1 MEKNP
6 FNHSGGSAAAP
17 STQTYSTQEL
27 AEIYL
32 KSRPDFLGL
41 DLEEVTC
48 NWDANYIYEFLYHL
62 NDVGLFDGLIKWF
75 VICWRSK
82 HHLFDTYDRANNNE
96 LNSACSEFESRM
108 IHIKNLVLDRIK
120 SEREEKEVYAELM
133 VGYHQSKTEVQ
144 PVQSKTEVQPVQ
156 SKTEAPPVQSTTET
170 ASVQSTESTGTTT
183 NPPKF
188 NPNTET
194 SDAYHIELSS
204 LPKDVRDKVVVSQKV
219 FDVFVHQLNEDLW
232 LTVTKSKST
241 LCGCLFFLS
250 NYYNI
255 TSRNT
260 TAPEFDSLLHQV
272 VVALYGKGSLT
283 SSIRRREETNE
294 KNIHR
299 SYLCYCC
306 ADSSKSMEQEIYR
319 LKNDCK
325 ILLDGFAPVL
335 EMMEAEKRAE
345 EEAHQTSTAA

>member
-48 NWDANYIYEFLYHL
+48 NWDPNYIFDFLYQL
-62 NDVGLFDGLIKWF
+62 NDVSLYDWLIKWF
-75 VICWRSK
+75 VICWRLK
-82 HHLFDTYDRANNNE
+82 HHLYDTYDRANNIE
-96 LNSACSEFESRM
+96 LNIACTKFESRM
-108 IHIKNLVLDRIK
+108 IHIKDLVLDRIK

-133 VGYHQSKTEVQ
+133 VGYHQSKTEA
-144 PVQSKTEVQPVQ
+144 PLVQ
-156 SKTEAPPVQSTTET
+156 SKTEAPPVQSTTETPPVQSTTET

-194 SDAYHIELSS
+194 SDAYNVELSS
-204 LPKDVRDKVVVSQKV
+204 LPKDVRDKLVVSQKV
-219 FDVFVHQLNEDLW
+219 FDVFVRQLNEDLW
-232 LTVTKSKST
+232 LTVAKNKST

-260 TAPEFDSLLHQV
+260 TAPEFDILLHQV

-294 KNIHR
+294 KNIKR
-299 SYLCYCC
+299 SYYCYSL
-306 ADSSKSMEQEIYR
+306 ADINKSMEREIYR

-335 EMMEAEKRAE
+335 EMMEAEKKAE